1 MDTVTGFLL
10 FLALTLVALGVVV
23 VSGFRARRKVH
34 IPAVAVAVLL
44 LLVTIY
50 YAEQLGTQY
59 DLEAAGAIYPVHLA
73 FAKVTTPAY
82 LLPIVTGIRTLKKPA
97 GLRWHKRLAFLILIL
112 TVATAATGT
121 AMVMMAEPLAG

>member
-1 MDTVTGFLL
+1 MDAVTGFLL
-10 FLALTLVALGVVV
+10 FLGLTLAALGVVV
-23 VSGFRARRKVH
+23 VSGFRARRNVH
-34 IPAVAVAVLL
+34 IPAVVCAVVL

-59 DLEAAGAIYPVHLA
+59 DLETAGAIYPVHLF

-97 GLRWHKRLAFLILIL
+97 GLRWHKRMAFLILLL
-112 TVATAATGT
+112 TVVTAATGT
-121 AMVMMAEPLAG
+121 AMVFMADPIAG